1 MLSKRPFHGM
11 GNLRN
16 RRNFMPIV
24 QNESAVG
31 CAELVSAWKPLSG
44 AIRLSCQE
52 VMMMMLVKMVIVMI
66 SKGQRTIPLSIDCA
80 KECWGVQRCSLAREL
95 LRLKF
100 QLFSEQLNLSLFAAS
115 SGCDLKCGHR
125 GIIAW
130 GYFWTPASN

>member
-1 MLSKRPFHGM
+1 
-11 GNLRN
+11 
-16 RRNFMPIV
+16 MPIV

-80 KECWGVQRCSLAREL
+80 KECWGVQRCSPARV

-100 QLFSEQLNLSLFAAS
+100 QLFSEQLNLSLLTAS
-115 SGCDLKCGHR
+115 SGCDLKYFNR
-125 GIIAW
+125 GILAQ
-130 GYFWTPASN
+130 GYFWTQASN